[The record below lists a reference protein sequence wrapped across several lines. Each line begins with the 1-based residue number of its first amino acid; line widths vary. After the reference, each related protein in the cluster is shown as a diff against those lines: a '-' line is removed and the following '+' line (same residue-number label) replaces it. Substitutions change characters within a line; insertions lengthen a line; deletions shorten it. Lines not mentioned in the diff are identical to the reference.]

1 MKYWMNIPKKIGS
14 SILEEIK
21 YIEDQEDIFMTNL
34 LDLLKMASIGKPYTI
49 LKSVIHYPVPGM
61 TKEYAIKVWKQQ
73 KKRGVTTLSKKEWLR
88 RYGLG
93 E

>member
-1 MKYWMNIPKKIGS
+1 MI
-14 SILEEIK
+14 
-21 YIEDQEDIFMTNL
+21 NL
-34 LDLLKMASIGKPYTI
+34 LDLLKMASIGKPYAI
-49 LKSVIHYPVPGM
+49 SKSVIHCPVPGM
-61 TKEYAIKVWKQQ
+61 TKEYAVKVWDQQ